1 MTRRLTGIEIGSTH
15 IKIIEAVRSE
25 ATIAVKKFSLL
36 KTPPECI
43 LDGVISQIDPIK
55 KVILEELRA
64 KKYRSKKVVVVI
76 QSSQIIIRNITMEKQ
91 SEKMTKSW
99 LQMQMETFL
108 PIESNQYQIDF
119 KVVEEVEE
127 EGQIKDK
134 WMLVAAP
141 NTVIL
146 PITHLIKDLK
156 LRPISITI
164 PSEALHHIF
173 YPLART
179 DDEALSN
186 ILVLDMGGRSTTVT
200 IFAEGRTYLTRIIEF
215 GIEHIEDKN
224 YKEEYSIKVIRPQ
237 IEYNILSEVER
248 ILHFYYSTKE
258 ANPIRRIYLI
268 GGGANVKGMESYIRD
283 ALNIPVE
290 SIDFLEYITD
300 VPEIKFKQQISL
312 FINILGAVYGL

>member
-1 MTRRLTGIEIGSTH
+1 MTGRLMGIEIGSTH
-15 IKIIEAVRSE
+15 IKIIETVRSE
-25 ATIAVKKFSLL
+25 TTIAVKKFSLL

-55 KVILEELRA
+55 KVILEELKA

-76 QSSQIIIRNITMEKQ
+76 QSSQIVIRNIIMEKQ
-91 SEKMTKSW
+91 SEKMTKPW

-108 PIESNQYQIDF
+108 PIENNQYQIDF

-127 EGQIKDK
+127 EGQIKNK

-146 PITHLIKDLK
+146 PITHLIKGLK
-156 LRPISITI
+156 LRPVSITI

-173 YPLART
+173 YPLAST
-179 DDEALSN
+179 DDGALSN
-186 ILVLDMGGRSTTVT
+186 ILVLDIGGSSTTVT
-200 IFAEGRTYLTRIIEF
+200 ILTEGRTYLTRIIRF

-248 ILHFYYSTKE
+248 ILQFYYSTKE

-290 SIDFLEYITD
+290 PIDFLEDITD
-300 VPEIKFKQQISL
+300 VPEIEFKQQISL